1 MPRWRAAGFG
11 LGRTEPVWG
20 VGAGR
25 QPKGIGNQGLGG
37 GPEAEAADVVFVGGE
52 QRGEDVEHQAFP
64 RGTSALIGAL
74 SDAAEERQEGVGDT
88 AQDGHDESAARVARD
103 PRMVIFCEGA
113 IQYLMRGFHSPM
125 PTNEEQ
131 PMLGVTQR
139 QTLQVASRARAR
151 LRRTA
156 MIASF

>member
-1 MPRWRAAGFG
+1 MARWRAAGFG

-37 GPEAEAADVVFVGGE
+37 GAEAEAADVVFVGGE

-88 AQDGHDESAARVARD
+88 AQDGHDESAARVARSTD
-103 PRMVIFCEGA
+103 GH
-113 IQYLMRGFHSPM
+113 L
-125 PTNEEQ
+125 
-131 PMLGVTQR
+131 
-139 QTLQVASRARAR
+139 
-151 LRRTA
+151 LRRGHPISDA
-156 MIASF
+156 RFPLPNADE